1 MLYLEREGHQ
11 YQDLFMSKNNESNNT
26 KNNKISDDTLDG
38 IAALTLIAVAVTGVV
53 FWLSGMPY

>member
-1 MLYLEREGHQ
+1 MLYLVRTVGNIGVKMN
-11 YQDLFMSKNNESNNT
+11 DNNDKAVGKSS
-26 KNNKISDDTLDG
+26 KISDDTLDG

>member
-1 MLYLEREGHQ
+1 MEKE
-11 YQDLFMSKNNESNNT
+11 SKKTTISNQ
-26 KNNKISDDTLDG
+26 KISDDTLDG

>member
-1 MLYLEREGHQ
+1 M
-11 YQDLFMSKNNESNNT
+11 DDKNDKIVT
-26 KNNKISDDTLDG
+26 KTKKISDDTLDG

>member
-1 MLYLEREGHQ
+1 ME
-11 YQDLFMSKNNESNNT
+11 KNNEIAVI
-26 KNNKISDDTLDG
+26 KENKISDDTLDG